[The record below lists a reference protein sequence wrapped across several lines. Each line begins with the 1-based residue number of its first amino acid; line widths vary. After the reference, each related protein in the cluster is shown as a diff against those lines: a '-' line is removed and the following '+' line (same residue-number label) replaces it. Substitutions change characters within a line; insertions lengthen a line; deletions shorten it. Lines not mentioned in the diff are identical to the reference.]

1 MELGLYTDSLA
12 HLDRPEVLDVAVRI
26 GATAI
31 EIATGGQSSAP
42 HLDRAEL
49 LGSAAARSRLLDEL
63 AARGLHLAALNC
75 SAWLLHPRTGDRQ
88 RAIVE
93 ETFRLARLLGVD
105 TVVTM
110 SGCPGDGPTASTVN
124 WPTYPWPE
132 ELVDLRRRQWDD
144 VVRLWSELVDVAS
157 DNGVRV
163 ALELHPL
170 QAVFNVPTL
179 LELRAAVGDAVGAN
193 LDPSHLFWQQ
203 MDPLAV
209 IRALGPA
216 IHHAHLKDTA
226 LVPDEVAL
234 AGVLD
239 VRSFEDP
246 AHRAWNFRTVGRG
259 HDLAFW
265 MSFVA
270 ELRAAG
276 YDRSLSIEHED
287 RSDDPIVGVTESA
300 ATARE
305 ALSAEGRGGSRGA

>member
-1 MELGLYTDSLA
+1 MMELGLYTDSLA
-12 HLDRPEVLDVAVRI
+12 HLDRPAVLDIAVRI

-42 HLDRAEL
+42 HLDRADL
-49 LGSAAARSRLLDEL
+49 LGSAAARSRLLGEL
-63 AARGLHLAALNC
+63 ASRGLHLAALNC

-88 RAIVE
+88 RTIVE
-93 ETFRLARLLGVD
+93 ETFRLAGLLGVD

-110 SGCPGDGPTASTVN
+110 SGCPGDGPAASTVN
-124 WPTYPWPE
+124 WPTYPWPD
-132 ELVDLRRRQWDD
+132 ELVALRRRQWDD
-144 VVRLWSELVDVAS
+144 VVRLWSDLVEVAS
-157 DNGVRV
+157 DTGVRI

-179 LELRAAVGDAVGAN
+179 LELRAAVGDTVGAN

-216 IHHAHLKDTA
+216 IHHVHLKDTA
-226 LVPDEVAL
+226 LVPDEVAV

-246 AHRAWNFRTVGRG
+246 AHRAWNFRTVGHG
-259 HDLAFW
+259 HDVGYW
-265 MSFVA
+265 TSFVT
-270 ELRAAG
+270 ELHAVG

-287 RSDDPIVGVTESA
+287 RSDDPVVGVTESA
-300 ATARE
+300 ATAAE
-305 ALSAEGRGGSRGA
+305 ALSAAGAARRVD